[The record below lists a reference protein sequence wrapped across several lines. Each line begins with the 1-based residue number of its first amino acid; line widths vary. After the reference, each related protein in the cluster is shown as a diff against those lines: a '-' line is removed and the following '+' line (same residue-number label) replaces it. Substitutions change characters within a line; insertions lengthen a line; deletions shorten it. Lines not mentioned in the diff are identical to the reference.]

1 MESIPFITTTDE
13 GEFQVDERAVE
24 YLESIQG
31 RVAIIAVAG
40 PWRTGKSFLLN
51 QLLGIQGAG
60 FVVGPTINACT
71 KGIWLWGHPI
81 VLEDG
86 LSVVLMDTEGLGST
100 SRSQN
105 EDCNIFSLALLLSS
119 YFIWNSRGVIDG
131 NALEDFA
138 LVVNITK
145 HIHVRS
151 QAVQNLGGTGS
162 AASNEIAQ
170 LSQYF
175 PSFMWVV
182 RDFSLKLEENGRAIS
197 DRQYLEKALKP
208 QGGFTEDS
216 ASRNQIRHLL
226 SSFFTERD
234 CTTLVRPAE
243 DESVLRNL
251 MAVSLSDLRPEF
263 AKAVN
268 GLKKKVFGA
277 VRPKILHGR
286 TLSGP
291 MIATLSRAYVTS
303 INTGGAPTISTAWE
317 RVLETQAEQAM
328 TNAISLYCD
337 RIKEQLDI
345 EYDEKGKPIIN
356 GLLLEL
362 KEILEIAT
370 AGELVEWASKLPLQD
385 DELVTCH
392 ESCAREAVEHFIHG
406 CWGEEMKDALGK
418 TLLMLRTRLG
428 ERLTYLAE
436 ANIKLSEGL
445 SMAIATALFARDM
458 PPPYTRRIEELTRRK
473 GESLQIED
481 ELKMGQEWLQTVYN
495 GLIQFRD
502 AYVDQARG
510 PMRWAVFSTFLG
522 DQVLA
527 LMVGWGQGVGGAQRR
542 ACSSLRGLLQRTIRG
557 KEAAIGQLE
566 AVRIQGERLAVE
578 GKRTNQEK
586 EARYVTEKDMV
597 KAQIEAAAKRLQQS
611 QDFLGKLE
619 AAHELVTKMVNE
631 QCDLNKSLA
640 EEMRD
645 TMTKFQTLPT
655 TVSRPAGGAG
665 DGWEKEGSD
674 DEGEDNLWDIKAQ
687 VSAAEAELRLLR
699 QEIDLKEQHLEANM
713 RLLDIKE
720 KELRDVEF
728 NWGMTKASTAAEVD
742 DIGEVE
748 DEIACLYRIVRQCK
762 DYLSWT
768 TAFGKLPKGLTEAFS
783 EQQQEIYDEA

>member
-226 SSFFTERD
+226 SSFFYRKRLHNPRATCRRRKCFAQPDGCLTVRSTTGVCESCEWAEEEGFWSRSPKNSSWKNLKWTND
-234 CTTLVRPAE
+234 CHPLSGLCYFHQYRRSSNNIHSMGKSTGNTSRTGNDKRNQL
-243 DESVLRNL
+243 VLRQN
-251 MAVSLSDLRPEF
+251 
-263 AKAVN
+263 
-268 GLKKKVFGA
+268 
-277 VRPKILHGR
+277 
-286 TLSGP
+286 
-291 MIATLSRAYVTS
+291 
-303 INTGGAPTISTAWE
+303 
-317 RVLETQAEQAM
+317 
-328 TNAISLYCD
+328 
-337 RIKEQLDI
+337 
-345 EYDEKGKPIIN
+345 
-356 GLLLEL
+356 
-362 KEILEIAT
+362 
-370 AGELVEWASKLPLQD
+370 
-385 DELVTCH
+385 
-392 ESCAREAVEHFIHG
+392 
-406 CWGEEMKDALGK
+406 
-418 TLLMLRTRLG
+418 
-428 ERLTYLAE
+428 
-436 ANIKLSEGL
+436 
-445 SMAIATALFARDM
+445 
-458 PPPYTRRIEELTRRK
+458 
-473 GESLQIED
+473 
-481 ELKMGQEWLQTVYN
+481 
-495 GLIQFRD
+495 
-502 AYVDQARG
+502 
-510 PMRWAVFSTFLG
+510 
-522 DQVLA
+522 
-527 LMVGWGQGVGGAQRR
+527 
-542 ACSSLRGLLQRTIRG
+542 
-557 KEAAIGQLE
+557 
-566 AVRIQGERLAVE
+566 
-578 GKRTNQEK
+578 KRT
-586 EARYVTEKDMV
+586 A
-597 KAQIEAAAKRLQQS
+597 
-611 QDFLGKLE
+611 
-619 AAHELVTKMVNE
+619 
-631 QCDLNKSLA
+631 
-640 EEMRD
+640 
-645 TMTKFQTLPT
+645 
-655 TVSRPAGGAG
+655 
-665 DGWEKEGSD
+665 
-674 DEGEDNLWDIKAQ
+674 
-687 VSAAEAELRLLR
+687 
-699 QEIDLKEQHLEANM
+699 
-713 RLLDIKE
+713 
-720 KELRDVEF
+720 
-728 NWGMTKASTAAEVD
+728 
-742 DIGEVE
+742 
-748 DEIACLYRIVRQCK
+748 
-762 DYLSWT
+762 
-768 TAFGKLPKGLTEAFS
+768 
-783 EQQQEIYDEA
+783 